1 MSTLD
6 ITTDWQRGGF
16 RLEVDLRL
24 PMRGVTAL
32 FGASGSGKTTLL
44 RLVAGL
50 ERAPTRVVVDGDI
63 WQDTHTRRAPHQRPV
78 GVVFQEA
85 NLFPHLTAQANID
98 FGRRRCNTAMNDA
111 ELAPLVA
118 LLGLENRLTHKPAQL
133 SGGERQRV
141 AIARALALKPKVLLL
156 DEPLAA
162 LDDARRT
169 EVLPYLD
176 ALHTRLAIPLIYVT
190 HSVDEVA
197 RLADH
202 LVVLE
207 AGRVAWQG
215 DVATGLAARGVHHH
229 PARVQAADDTGC
241 RVELHG
247 QSLYLPGVR
256 ARVGEC
262 LTLKFARE
270 TTQSSENR

>member
-6 ITTDWQRGGF
+6 IACQWTRGGF
-16 RLEVDLRL
+16 RLDVDLRL

-50 ERAPTRVVVDGDI
+50 DRAPARVVVDGDL
-63 WQDTHTRRAPHQRPV
+63 WQDARSWRAPHRRPV

-85 NLFPHLTAQANID
+85 NLFPHLTARANID
-98 FGRRRCNTAMNDA
+98 FGRRRCTTAMADA
-111 ELAPLVA
+111 DLAQLIE
-118 LLGLENRLTHKPAQL
+118 LLGLENRLQHKPAEL

-141 AIARALALKPKVLLL
+141 AIARALALKPKVLLM

-162 LDDARRT
+162 LDAARRADI
-169 EVLPYLD
+169 LPYLER
-176 ALHTRLAIPLIYVT
+176 LHTELAIPMLYVT
-190 HSVDEVA
+190 HSTDEVA

-207 AGRVAWQG
+207 NGGVTWQG
-215 DVATGLAARGVHHH
+215 DAATGLAANGVRH
-229 PARVQAADDTGC
+229 
-241 RVELHG
+241 L
-247 QSLYLPGVR
+247 R
-256 ARVGEC
+256 ARVMTAEDDGCRIEIDGQTVLMPGLQAAPGDTFT
-262 LTLKFARE
+262 LTLTRVA
-270 TTQSSENR
+270 QSSENR